1 MTAPGDDDT
10 RAEAPARKYKWRYGP
25 VRLVGPWVAVL
36 VGLIAVITHANGLN
50 KSGSENT
57 GLLFYIGLGLIAL
70 GVIMFF
76 VYRWMAKRGI

>member
-1 MTAPGDDDT
+1 
-10 RAEAPARKYKWRYGP
+10 
-25 VRLVGPWVAVL
+25 VL
-36 VGLIAVITHANGLN
+36 VGLIAVVTHANGLN